1 MKKRFIVL
9 PFLCVFI
16 IGFSSFVLA
25 QALPTA
31 VPEEV
36 GLSSERL
43 ERIDRY
49 IQNQIDKKEL
59 SGAVVLVARKGKVA
73 YKKAIGLADIEK
85 KKPMKTDTI
94 FRLCSSSK
102 MISAVAGM
110 ILWEDGLFDL
120 FDPVS
125 KYIPELKDTKV
136 IEYNPKDPTKYKIVP
151 AKSPMLVYH
160 AFNFTAG
167 LTYSSFF
174 GGAPL
179 TKMLADDGLNNG
191 FWPNDYDLAEYFKR
205 RAKHPFLNH
214 PGEQWNYG
222 MDLQIVA
229 RIVEV
234 QTGMSFG
241 DFCRERIF
249 KPLGMKDTHYFL
261 PDEKLPRL
269 VTLYLRSEKGL
280 ETTAAGE
287 IINRPEL
294 AILEDT
300 DPFWFVA
307 SKSPGKYFGAG
318 EGLLS
323 TIEDYANFLQ
333 MMLNGGELN
342 GVRILSRKTIEF
354 MTVDHVPGI
363 ACCKQFFGPAMEG
376 HGWGLGLAVLNDQ
389 GGGSIGSPGKKGR
402 PGQYR
407 WGGWMG
413 TVNLVDPKE
422 DMFML
427 LMTQQLPNNP
437 VVTKFKDLVYQAI
450 VD

>member
-1 MKKRFIVL
+1 MKKHVMPL
-9 PFLCVFI
+9 PFICIFI
-16 IGFSSFVLA
+16 IAFSSFVLA
-25 QALPTA
+25 QGLPTG

-43 ERIDRY
+43 ARIDRY
-49 IQNQIDKKEL
+49 IQNQIDKNEL
-59 SGAVVLVARKGKVA
+59 SGAVALVARKGKVV

-94 FRLCSSSK
+94 FRMCSSSK

-110 ILWEDGLFDL
+110 ILWEEGLFNL

-125 KYIPELKDTKV
+125 MYIPELKETKV
-136 IEYNPKDPTKYKIVP
+136 IEFNPKDPTKYKIVP

-160 AFNFTAG
+160 AFTFTAG
-167 LTYSSFF
+167 FTYASFF
-174 GGAPL
+174 APAL
-179 TKMLADDGLNNG
+179 GKMMVEDGLNNG

-222 MDLQIVA
+222 MDLQVVA

-234 QTGMSFG
+234 LSGMSFG

-249 KPLGMKDTHYFL
+249 KPLGMKDTYYFL
-261 PDEKLPRL
+261 PDEKLPR
-269 VTLYLRSEKGL
+269 VATLYLRSGKGL
-280 ETTAAGE
+280 ETTASGE
-287 IINRPEL
+287 TILRPEL
-294 AILEDT
+294 VILEKT

-307 SKSPGKYFGAG
+307 SRSPKKYFGAG
-318 EGLLS
+318 EGLVS
-323 TIEDYANFLQ
+323 TIDDYANFLQ

-363 ACCKQFFGPAMEG
+363 ACCKQTFGPAMEG
-376 HGWGLGLAVLNDQ
+376 HGWGLGLAVLTDQ
-389 GGGSIGSPGKKGR
+389 GGGSIGSPVKKDS

-427 LMTQQLPNNP
+427 LMTQQLPNNR
-437 VVTKFKDLVYQAI
+437 VVVQFKALVYQAI